1 MKFGTLTHITN
12 LDDCDKKFKRLKD
25 LGFEACQLVYK
36 PDVYTKEAAEII
48 KESAAKYNIDISA
61 QFAGF
66 KDTET
71 LWYDIRYAYKTLG
84 VGAPA
89 YRMER
94 IKYIKSA
101 IDFASWAGIEDIVIH
116 AGFIPNDLMS
126 PDYADMLV
134 AVETL
139 ARHCKTKNMNLL
151 LETGTEAPIV
161 LLSLINDLDS
171 DNVYINFDPANIL
184 MYGYGNPVDALH
196 VFGKHIR
203 NMHGK
208 DGMLPTDPHRVGK
221 ETPVGKG
228 MVDFPKV
235 FEKFKELGY
244 DRYVIIER
252 EIEESEDR
260 QRDILN
266 ARDYLKSLC

>member
-1 MKFGTLTHITN
+1 M
-12 LDDCDKKFKRLKD
+12 
-25 LGFEACQLVYK
+25 
-36 PDVYTKEAAEII
+36 
-48 KESAAKYNIDISA
+48 
-61 QFAGF
+61 
-66 KDTET
+66 
-71 LWYDIRYAYKTLG
+71 
-84 VGAPA
+84 
-89 YRMER
+89 
-94 IKYIKSA
+94 IKSA